1 MRPARFIP
9 PVKTVSQ
16 WRAGLAIDCSKPR
29 SRHGRIC
36 RREVASRNPKRP
48 GRCMRLQRFAQG
60 QHKRHACPARM
71 PRIRVRHMC
80 RMPRLPA
87 RVSIIGHPGRHAN
100 ILSSDDQLVRRIF
113 GCSSRSRKTWNC
125 IGAEAFV
132 KRNPRCYSG
141 HKPSEVRHAYPQT
154 EFGFR
159 LLRSRNCSMV
169 LHAGCGTR
177 GNRNE
182 ARSRRVRNA

>member
-9 PVKTVSQ
+9 PGKTVSQ

-29 SRHGRIC
+29 SRYGRIC

-48 GRCMRLQRFAQG
+48 GRCMRSQRFAQG

-71 PRIRVRHMC
+71 PRYGSATCAGCPGSRPVFQLLATQAGTQIFC
-80 RMPRLPA
+80 RA
-87 RVSIIGHPGRHAN
+87 TTS
-100 ILSSDDQLVRRIF
+100 LSAGYSDAHLAAAKH
-113 GCSSRSRKTWNC
+113 GTASR
-125 IGAEAFV
+125 AEAFV

-159 LLRSRNCSMV
+159 LLRSRNCSMG

-177 GNRNE
+177 GNRDE
-182 ARSRRVRNA
+182 ARSRRFRNA